1 MSSSTDRA
9 SLLARRVRRL
19 SDPQMRV
26 AYVRH
31 ELAQLQPA
39 DVADLITVIAGG
51 AKARDEAAATLM
63 LTISIALADPQAQA
77 LRRRVVAAAARRGL
91 HDVARLLDD
100 RRAGGADPE
109 AEDNH
114 PVPDFGRGRPLTLG
128 ERKSL
133 ARRND
138 RNLIARVLRDPHPDV
153 IGILLGNPSVTEDD
167 VVRLCARR
175 PVPPEVLRQVF
186 RSPRWVLRYRVRR
199 ALVRNPH
206 CPLDVALQLTA
217 HLNAQ
222 DAREVANSPELA
234 DEVRRA
240 CRREDGEQLVH

>member
-19 SDPQMRV
+19 SDPEMRV

-31 ELAQLQPA
+31 ELGQLDPA
-39 DVADLITVIAGG
+39 HVADLITVIASG
-51 AKARDEAAATLM
+51 AQARDEAASTLM
-63 LTISIALADPQAQA
+63 LAISIALADPQAEP
-77 LRRRVVAAAARRGL
+77 LRRRIVAAAATRGL

-100 RRAGGADPE
+100 RGADPE
-109 AEDNH
+109 ADENH
-114 PVPDFGRGRPLTLG
+114 PVPDFGRGRPLTLC
-128 ERKSL
+128 ERKAL

-167 VVRLCARR
+167 LVRLCARR

-199 ALVRNPH
+199 ALVRNPY

-222 DAREVANSPELA
+222 DARQVADSPELA
-234 DEVRRA
+234 DEVRNA
-240 CRREDGEQLVH
+240 CRRDGEDHVIH